1 MAVRF
6 LLLTSLAVQSAAVR
20 FGVDLANGKAH
31 GQPPFKKSDRI
42 AIVGAGPAG
51 VHMASRLKQMGYTK
65 TVLFERSDRV
75 GGKSLTLY
83 LNDTGECIQ
92 QKDKTGQMDTKSCV
106 AHDMGTCFLHNGYH
120 SIVDLVNEYNL
131 TTTVAPEGRA
141 MFSHFAKDSFSSQSM
156 QEFVTSSIM
165 DGLKQMNYG
174 ALVCLQNRTEVDW
187 CFDKGCKAVQESCNS
202 QFRLD

>member
-1 MAVRF
+1 MAFPF
-6 LLLTSLAVQSAAVR
+6 LLLTILAVQSAAVR

-92 QKDKTGQMDTKSCV
+92 QKDD
-106 AHDMGTCFLHNGYH
+106 
-120 SIVDLVNEYNL
+120 
-131 TTTVAPEGRA
+131 RA
-141 MFSHFAKDSFSSQSM
+141 GGHQ
-156 QEFVTSSIM
+156 I
-165 DGLKQMNYG
+165 L
-174 ALVCLQNRTEVDW
+174 CRT
-187 CFDKGCKAVQESCNS
+187 
-202 QFRLD
+202 

>member
-1 MAVRF
+1 
-6 LLLTSLAVQSAAVR
+6 
-20 FGVDLANGKAH
+20 
-31 GQPPFKKSDRI
+31 
-42 AIVGAGPAG
+42 
-51 VHMASRLKQMGYTK
+51 
-65 TVLFERSDRV
+65 
-75 GGKSLTLY
+75 
-83 LNDTGECIQ
+83 
-92 QKDKTGQMDTKSCV
+92 MDTKSCV

-202 QFRLD
+202 QFRLDCECLTKDQHEIHIVLGEQQSARTQWLPDVCCTGLWLRTHCDEVHPKGFKLVVSSI